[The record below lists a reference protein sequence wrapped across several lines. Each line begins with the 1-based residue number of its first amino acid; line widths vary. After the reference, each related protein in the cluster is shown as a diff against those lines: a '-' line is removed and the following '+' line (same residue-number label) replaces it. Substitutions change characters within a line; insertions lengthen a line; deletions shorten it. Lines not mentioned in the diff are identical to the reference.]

1 MIYDRYYKRLH
12 GAVEATENDSCEQ
25 SVAVLIVETL
35 CQGVA
40 PSRHSYQLGDDCLN
54 IHNKHNLSLSN
65 SLRGRLTLRASAF
78 LASITL
84 PNVANEDRAV
94 VQSVI
99 NAAC

>member
-1 MIYDRYYKRLH
+1 M
-12 GAVEATENDSCEQ
+12 VEATENDSCEQ

-40 PSRHSYQLGDDCLN
+40 PSRHSYLLGDDCL
-54 IHNKHNLSLSN
+54 ISGSVDAPRVRVPGIDNL
-65 SLRGRLTLRASAF
+65 
-78 LASITL
+78 
-84 PNVANEDRAV
+84 PDVANEDRAV